1 MPNFYEGEDERNF
14 TSKAQKWES
23 WEEVGYDEEIQVLT
37 ENENYNCSHG
47 LKPGVAKRFNNLLH

>member
-1 MPNFYEGEDERNF
+1 MIKDC
-14 TSKAQKWES
+14 KWGY